1 MISRTRFVCTA
12 AALSGSALLIA
23 ALSACG
29 NGASSEPPQTSYD
42 PAATSKVQFAV
53 GVATLSYNGG
63 ASVAYGLNEVET
75 LRQRD
80 GLSGTLYNVPM
91 IIGPSK
97 FEVSISTE
105 GGGPVQGAGNDAGT
119 NHITWGTLNDIDWI
133 GQHRGG
139 PKQST
144 SGAFGYGLCAC
155 NSDSGPPNGVTPLY
169 VSYNLPVYGEDEVNW
184 YGGPPA
190 FPQEGPSVIA
200 LGWDGYSLGFTDFAV
215 APVLGTY
222 HLYAAVPPS
231 YDTPQNPTPSPNPN
245 GSPTPPP
252 GILVAGAQLT
262 SLKALPQ
269 FATPTFTPDRKGGGS
284 IGLAVPAGATEAMAV
299 IYAVHGGNGTCG
311 DAHPFDSYY
320 TIVTHT
326 AGVQKLTLADNLGP
340 LTQSGKKT
348 PTICDG
354 ESYDIYAAAMDYPAY
369 EASYPENLSQLPL
382 IKGPNGQADVST
394 SDKLFDT
401 YPTPRP

>member
-1 MISRTRFVCTA
+1 MISRTRIVLAA
-12 AALSGSALLIA
+12 AALSAAALLVA
-23 ALSACG
+23 GLSACG

-53 GVATLSYNGG
+53 GVATLSYNSGQ
-63 ASVAYGLNEVET
+63 SVAYGLNEVET

-97 FEVSISTE
+97 FAVLISTE
-105 GGGPVQGAGNDAGT
+105 TGVQVQNGGNDVGT
-119 NHITWGTLNDIDWI
+119 NHITWGTLNNSNWI
-133 GQHRGG
+133 GAHRGG
-139 PKQST
+139 PKQAT

-155 NSDSGPPNGVTPLY
+155 NSDSGPPNGITPLY
-169 VSYNLPVYGEDEVNW
+169 VSYDLPIYGDDSVNW

-200 LGWDGYSLGFTDFAV
+200 LGWNGYSLGFTDFAV

-222 HLYAAVPPS
+222 HLYAAVPPA
-231 YDTPQNPTPSPNPN
+231 YDTPQNPTPSPNPDQ
-245 GSPTPPP
+245 SPTAPP

-284 IGLAVPAGATEAMAV
+284 IGVTVPAGATEAMAV
-299 IYAVHGGNGTCG
+299 VYAVHGGNGTCG
-311 DAHPFDSYY
+311 QAHQFDSYY
-320 TIVTHT
+320 TIVTHN
-326 AGVQKLTLADNLGP
+326 AGAQKVTLADNLGP
-340 LTQSGKKT
+340 LTQSGKAT
-348 PTICDG
+348 PTICNG

-369 EASYPENLSQLPL
+369 EASYPNNLSQLPL
-382 IKGPNGQADVST
+382 IKGPSGQADVST
-394 SDKLFDT
+394 SDKLFGT
-401 YPTPRP
+401 YPTRHP

>member
-1 MISRTRFVCTA
+1 MISYSRIVAAA
-12 AALSGSALLIA
+12 AALSGAALLVA
-23 ALSACG
+23 GLSACG
-29 NGASSEPPQTSYD
+29 NGGASEPPQTSYD

-53 GVATLSYNGG
+53 GVATLSYNKGQ
-63 ASVAYGLNEVET
+63 SVAYGLNEVET
-75 LRQRD
+75 LRQSD

-91 IIGPSK
+91 IIGPSG
-97 FEVSISTE
+97 FAVLLSTE
-105 GGGPVQGAGNDAGT
+105 TGAQVQGAGNDTGT
-119 NHITWGTLNDIDWI
+119 NHITWGTLNNSDWI

-155 NSDSGPPNGVTPLY
+155 NSDSGPPNGITPLY
-169 VSYNLPVYGEDEVNW
+169 VSYDLPVYGDDDVSW

-200 LGWDGYSLGFTDFAV
+200 LGWQGYSLGFTDFAV
-215 APVLGTY
+215 TPVLGTY
-222 HLYAAVPPS
+222 HLYAAVPPA
-231 YDTPQNPTPSPNPN
+231 YDTPLNPTPSPNPN

-252 GILVAGAQLT
+252 GILAAGAQLT
-262 SLKALPQ
+262 SLRALPP
-269 FATPTFTPDRKGGGS
+269 FATPAFAPDHKGGGS
-284 IGLAVPAGATEAMAV
+284 IALAVPAGATEAMVVA
-299 IYAVHGGNGTCG
+299 YAVHGGKGLCG
-311 DAHPFDSYY
+311 QAHVYDSYY

-326 AGVQKLTLADNLGP
+326 TGAQKLALADNLGP

-354 ESYDIYAAAMDYPAY
+354 ESYDIYAAATDYPAY
-369 EASYPENLSQLPL
+369 EASYPNNLAQLPL

-394 SDKLFDT
+394 SDKLFGL
-401 YPTPRP
+401 YP